1 MFKPLEGIKVVDFTH
16 VLAGPACSYYLGLL
30 GADVIKVESV
40 SKGDAMR
47 HRGGTYDEGNLIGMS
62 TPYLTQASG
71 KRSIAI
77 DINTDKGLEIFE
89 KLIKNS
95 DILVENHLPTTLK
108 NLGLTSD
115 YFNKINDKLIH
126 CSLTGYGRKG
136 NKENVPAY
144 DVNIQAI
151 SGLMNLTGYKEQGPI
166 RTGAPIVDY
175 GVALAASFAISSA
188 LFKRSQTCKGSFID
202 VSMLE
207 TAYTLMSST
216 VVDYLT
222 TGNEPKQRGNA
233 ANSKSPAAGSFACK
247 DGLISLGI
255 NEEHQFVA
263 LAKMLKKEKWL
274 EDERFSNKNNRKKNK
289 NLLIKELQEILKT
302 KTAEKWETLAIK
314 FKVPAARVLSLKE
327 SLSLKQNF
335 SRNFIHEFDNDNL
348 KVLTLPFR
356 FNNQKNHP
364 PSTPPS
370 RLGQNTIDV
379 LKELGFKNY
388 QIKLLKKN
396 NVVFYEDN

>member
-1 MFKPLEGIKVVDFTH
+1 MFKPLEGIQVLDFTH
-16 VLAGPACSYYLGLL
+16 VLAGPACSYYLALL
-30 GADVIKVESV
+30 GANVIKVESV
-40 SKGDAMR
+40 FKGDAMR
-47 HRGGTYDEGNLIGMS
+47 HRGGTYEEGNLVGMS

-77 DINTDKGLEIFE
+77 DISKKEGFEIFE
-89 KLIKNS
+89 KLLKIS
-95 DILVENHLPTTLK
+95 DVLVENHLPITLDK
-108 NLGLTSD
+108 LGLTPD
-115 YFNKINDKLIH
+115 YFNIINNKLIH
-126 CSLTGYGRKG
+126 CSLTGYGRNG
-136 NKENVPAY
+136 DKENVPAY

-151 SGLMNLTGYKEQGPI
+151 SGLMNITGFEEQGPI
-166 RTGAPIVDY
+166 RTGAPIIDY

-188 LFKRSQTCKGSFID
+188 LFKRSQTGKGSFID

-216 VVDYLT
+216 VVDYLF

-274 EDERFSNKNNRKKNK
+274 VDKRFSNKNNRKKNK
-289 NLLIKELQEILKT
+289 NLLIAELQEILKT
-302 KTAEKWETLAIK
+302 KTAEQWETLANK

-327 SLSLKQNF
+327 SLNLKQNC
-335 SRNFIHEFDNDNL
+335 SRNFIHEFDNNNL

-356 FNNQKNHP
+356 FNNQKNHSP
-364 PSTPPS
+364 ITPPS
-370 RLGQNTIDV
+370 RLGENTIEI

-396 NVVFYEDN
+396 NVVFYEDK